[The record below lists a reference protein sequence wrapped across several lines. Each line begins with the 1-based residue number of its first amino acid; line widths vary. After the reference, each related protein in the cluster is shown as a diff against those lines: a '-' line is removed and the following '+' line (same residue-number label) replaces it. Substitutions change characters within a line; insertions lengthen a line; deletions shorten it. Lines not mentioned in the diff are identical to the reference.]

1 MEKHYESIQNMVSFK
16 FIPCIILVLCN
27 QIHSPSIGDVVADYF
42 ELDPDNVDNPE
53 VSQIA
58 GVPSG

>member
-1 MEKHYESIQNMVSFK
+1 MVSFK